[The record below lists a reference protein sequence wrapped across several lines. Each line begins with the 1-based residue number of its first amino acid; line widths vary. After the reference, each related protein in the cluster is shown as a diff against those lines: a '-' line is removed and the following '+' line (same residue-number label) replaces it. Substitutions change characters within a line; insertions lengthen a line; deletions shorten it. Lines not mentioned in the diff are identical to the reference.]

1 MGLICR
7 FVITSLL
14 LCLWL
19 FLPLTLFHF
28 SFTCIFFFC
37 LFTLSFFSFSFL
49 TFFAFLLHEARS
61 VKFWHFWDIDIFH
74 SIFHFC
80 FGLFY
85 KVFLL
90 FSLFLLFIT
99 LLFLLFCAR
108 ALTTGLCFFFL
119 LSLTIIVP
127 ILILETIILYFQ
139 FHDFKLNRK

>member
-28 SFTCIFFFC
+28 SFTCIFFFR
-37 LFTLSFFSFSFL
+37 LFTLCLFSFSFL
-49 TFFAFLLHEARS
+49 TFFAFLLHEAWS
-61 VKFWHFWDIDIFH
+61 VKLWHFWDIYIFH

-80 FGLFY
+80 FGLFD
-85 KVFLL
+85 KVLLL

-108 ALTTGLCFFFL
+108 ALTTGLCFF
-119 LSLTIIVP
+119 
-127 ILILETIILYFQ
+127 
-139 FHDFKLNRK
+139 